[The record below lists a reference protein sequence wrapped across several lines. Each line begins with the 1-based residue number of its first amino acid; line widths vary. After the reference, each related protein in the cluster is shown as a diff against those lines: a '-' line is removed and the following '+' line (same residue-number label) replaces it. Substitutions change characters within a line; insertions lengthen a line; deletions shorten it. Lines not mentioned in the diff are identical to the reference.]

1 MDNKHEQAM
10 KCSAQKLKIT
20 NEKMWEVNSPPFVAK
35 GWRTY
40 LESIPIGE
48 ILLKL
53 LLVTFLVLLNGFFVA
68 AEFSLVKV
76 RQTRLAQLV
85 SEGNRNAK
93 YAQKVTQKLDAY
105 LSACQLG
112 ITLASLGLGWVGE
125 PAVGHFVHPF
135 LLWLGMPEYLVTPIS
150 VAIAFAIITFLH
162 IIFGELAPKSLAI
175 QKAEPTS
182 LWTAAPLMFF
192 HKISYP
198 LIWML
203 NGTANFFLKRIGIEP
218 TTESESAHTEEEIRL
233 LVNESHKSGHIDQ
246 TEMALVDNV
255 FEFSERLAREI
266 MIPRIDIVCLY
277 DDNTFEENL
286 EIMRES
292 RHSRFPVA
300 HEDKDRIIG
309 FVHTTDFYLS
319 ALTKG
324 EANLRDFLR
333 PVLTVPESMEISHVL
348 RLMQKRRSQLAIV
361 IDEYGGTAGLIT
373 MEDILEEIVGEIQDE
388 FDENERPEIESSN
401 NVLSVSGKT
410 LLTELND
417 YIPIEIHSDEV
428 DTIAGWLYSQLNEE
442 VAKGK
447 SVQHENYLFTITEL
461 ENHRITRVEIVQVE
475 PNEQPDDEDNVL
487 MQAQ

>member
-1 MDNKHEQAM
+1 ME
-10 KCSAQKLKIT
+10 I
-20 NEKMWEVNSPPFVAK
+20 
-35 GWRTY
+35 Y
-40 LESIPIGE
+40 LDESIGE

-53 LLVTFLVLLNGFFVA
+53 LLVVFLVLLNGFFVA

-85 SEGNRNAK
+85 SEGNRRAA

-125 PAVGHFVHPF
+125 PAVGHLVHP
-135 LLWLGMPEYLVTPIS
+135 LLNWLGMPEYLVTPVS
-150 VAIAFAIITFLH
+150 VAVAFSFITFLH
-162 IIFGELAPKSLAI
+162 IIFGEMAPKSLAI
-175 QKAEPTS
+175 QKAESAS

-198 LIWML
+198 IIWLL
-203 NGTANFFLKRIGIEP
+203 NGTSNFFLKRIGIEP
-218 TTESESAHTEEEIRL
+218 AAENESAHTEEEIRL

-266 MIPRIDIVCLY
+266 MIPRIDMVCLY

-300 HEDKDRIIG
+300 HEDKDQIIG

-348 RLMQKRRSQLAIV
+348 RLMQKRRSQMAIV

-388 FDENERPEIESSN
+388 FDENERPEIESTN

-417 YIPIEIHSDEV
+417 YIPVEIHSDDV

-447 SVQHENYLFTITEL
+447 SVQHENYLFTISEL
-461 ENHRITRVEIVQVE
+461 DNHRITRVEITQVE
-475 PNEQPDDEDNVL
+475 ENKPQGDEDDVL
-487 MQAQ
+487 MKAQ

>member
-1 MDNKHEQAM
+1 MD
-10 KCSAQKLKIT
+10 STI
-20 NEKMWEVNSPPFVAK
+20 
-35 GWRTY
+35 G
-40 LESIPIGE
+40 PIWE

-53 LLVTFLVLLNGFFVA
+53 LLVIFLVLLNGFFVA
-68 AEFSLVKV
+68 AEFSLVKM

-85 SEGNRNAK
+85 SEGNRNAV

-125 PAVGHFVHPF
+125 PAIAHFVEPVLRQFH
-135 LLWLGMPEYLVTPIS
+135 MPEYLASPIS
-150 VAIAFAIITFLH
+150 FAIAFGTITFLH
-162 IIFGELAPKSLAI
+162 IVFGELAPKSLAI
-175 QKAEPTS
+175 QKTERTS
-182 LWTAAPLMFF
+182 LLTAAPLMLFY
-192 HKISYP
+192 KLSYP
-198 LIWML
+198 LIWFL
-203 NGTANFFLKRIGIEP
+203 NGTANFVIRRLGIEP
-218 TTESESAHTEEEIRL
+218 ATEQESAHTEEEIRQ
-233 LVNESHKSGHIDQ
+233 LVNESHRSGHIDQ
-246 TEMALVDNV
+246 TELALVDNV

-266 MIPRIDIVCLY
+266 MIPRIDMVCLY

-286 EIMRES
+286 EIIRQS

-309 FVHTTDFYLS
+309 FVHASDFYLS

-324 EANLRDFLR
+324 EAQLQTFLR

-373 MEDILEEIVGEIQDE
+373 MEDILEEIVGDIQDE
-388 FDENERPEIESSN
+388 FDEHERPEIETTPTS
-401 NVLSVSGKT
+401 LSVSGKT
-410 LLTELND
+410 LLSEIND
-417 YIPIEIHSDEV
+417 YIPIEIHSDDV

-442 VAKGK
+442 VAHGK
-447 SVQHENYLFTITEL
+447 SVQYENYLFTISEL
-461 ENHRITRVEIVQVE
+461 ENHRITRVEITQVE
-475 PNEQPDDEDNVL
+475 PALADDEDDLL

>member
-1 MDNKHEQAM
+1 
-10 KCSAQKLKIT
+10 
-20 NEKMWEVNSPPFVAK
+20 
-35 GWRTY
+35 
-40 LESIPIGE
+40 LESIPIGPIGE
-48 ILLKL
+48 ITLNL

-85 SEGNRNAK
+85 SEGQNRAK
-93 YAQKVTQKLDAY
+93 YAQKVTQQLDAY

-125 PAVGHFVHPF
+125 PAIAHFVEP
-135 LLWLGMPEYLVTPIS
+135 LLGTLQLPHYLVSPIS
-150 VAIAFAIITFLH
+150 FAIAFGIITFLH
-162 IIFGELAPKSLAI
+162 IVFGELAPKSLAI
-175 QKAEPTS
+175 QKAESTS
-182 LWTAAPLMFF
+182 LWAAAPLMFF
-192 HKISYP
+192 YKLSYP

-203 NGTANFFLKRIGIEP
+203 NGTATFFIRRLGIAP
-218 TTESESAHTEEEIRL
+218 ATEQESAHTEEEIRL
-233 LVNESHKSGHIDQ
+233 LVNQSHKSGHIDQ
-246 TEMALVDNV
+246 TELALVDNV
-255 FEFSERLAREI
+255 FDFSERLAREI
-266 MIPRIDIVCLY
+266 MIPRIDMVCLY

-286 EIMRES
+286 EILRQS

-300 HEDKDRIIG
+300 HEDKDRLIG

-319 ALTKG
+319 ALTHGK
-324 EANLRDFLR
+324 ADLKDFLR
-333 PVLTVPESMEISHVL
+333 PLLTVPESMEISHVL

-401 NVLSVSGKT
+401 NELSVSGKT
-410 LLTELND
+410 LLSELSD

-442 VAKGK
+442 VAEGR
-447 SVQHENYLFTITEL
+447 SVQYQNYRFTITEL
-461 ENHRITRVEIVQVE
+461 ENHRITRVGITQV
-475 PNEQPDDEDNVL
+475 DEDEPADNEDNML
-487 MQAQ
+487 MHVQ

>member
-1 MDNKHEQAM
+1 MIN
-10 KCSAQKLKIT
+10 
-20 NEKMWEVNSPPFVAK
+20 
-35 GWRTY
+35 
-40 LESIPIGE
+40 
-48 ILLKL
+48 L
-53 LLVTFLVLLNGFFVA
+53 LLVIFLVFLNGFFVA
-68 AEFSLVKV
+68 AEFALVKV

-85 SEGNRNAK
+85 SDGNKRAK
-93 YAQKVTQKLDAY
+93 YAQSISQQLDAY

-125 PAVGHFVHPF
+125 PVIAELIVEP
-135 LLWLGMPEYLVTPIS
+135 LLAGMASEAMIHTIS
-150 VAIAFAIITFLH
+150 IAIAFAIITFLH
-162 IIFGELAPKSLAI
+162 IVLGELAPKSLAI
-175 QKAEPTS
+175 QKAESTS
-182 LWTAAPLMFF
+182 LWVAAPLMFF
-192 HKISYP
+192 YKLSYP
-198 LIWML
+198 AIWLL
-203 NGTANFFLKRIGIEP
+203 NGTATFFLRLVGLTPASEH
-218 TTESESAHTEEEIRL
+218 ESAHTEEEIRL

-246 TEMALVDNV
+246 EEMDLVDNV

-286 EIMRES
+286 EIIRES

-309 FVHTTDFYLS
+309 FVHATDFYLT
-319 ALTKG
+319 ALTNGDRTKL
-324 EANLRDFLR
+324 ENFIR

-373 MEDILEEIVGEIQDE
+373 MEDILEEIVGDIQDE
-388 FDENERPEIESSN
+388 FDEHERPDIEN
-401 NVLSVSGKT
+401 NDNTLSVSGKT
-410 LLTELND
+410 LLSELND
-417 YIPIEIHSDEV
+417 IIPVEIHSDDV

-447 SVQHENYLFTITEL
+447 TVTYSNYVFTITEL
-461 ENHRITRVEIVQVE
+461 ENHRITRVGI
-475 PNEQPDDEDNVL
+475 EQLETEENADEDGIL